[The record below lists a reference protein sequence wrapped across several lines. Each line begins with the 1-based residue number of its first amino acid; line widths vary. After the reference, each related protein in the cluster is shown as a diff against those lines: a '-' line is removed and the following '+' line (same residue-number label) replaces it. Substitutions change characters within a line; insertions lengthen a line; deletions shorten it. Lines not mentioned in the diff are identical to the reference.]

1 VKTNAD
7 IQWFLEKETGQ
18 KVNGVIGIDLAVA
31 KSVLGVLGEIYV
43 PDFDEKIT
51 ADNLYEQAE
60 FYAETKFFPGSVQK
74 ASFLGGLGAQM
85 FEEIRNLSSKKSL
98 LLVDS
103 LLDLLEKNEIQIAV
117 NSGDLAQKINNLSW
131 DGKIYSGKCS
141 QENCLADYWYLVEA
155 NLGVNKANY
164 FVQRG
169 IEEVSEITNTSLN
182 RTIKVNYENTAKNDN
197 WPGGD
202 YKNYVRIYLPKE
214 VELSQIS
221 VSDGYDTSI
230 KKIYSSS
237 EINIREV
244 DGKKE
249 VGFLVT
255 VPVLKKRILEI
266 KYNSLLDLGTGKE
279 FTYVKYIQKQPGTGE
294 TSLVSLVSFPENWQP
309 LQVEPTASIVGG
321 KLLFNLKLDEDVKM
335 GVVLGR

>member
-1 VKTNAD
+1 
-7 IQWFLEKETGQ
+7 
-18 KVNGVIGIDLAVA
+18 
-31 KSVLGVLGEIYV
+31 
-43 PDFDEKIT
+43 
-51 ADNLYEQAE
+51 
-60 FYAETKFFPGSVQK
+60 
-74 ASFLGGLGAQM
+74 LGGLGQQM
-85 FEEIRNLSSKKSL
+85 FEEIKNLDTEKSL

-103 LLDLLEKNEIQIAV
+103 MFDLLEKNEIQISV
-117 NSGDLAQKINNLSW
+117 NNSDLSKKIINLGW
-131 DGKIYSGKCS
+131 NGKIYNAKCT
-141 QENCLADYWYLVEA
+141 QENCLADYWYIVEA

-164 FVQRG
+164 FINRG
-169 IEEVSEITNTSLN
+169 VEEVTEITTTSLN

-197 WPGGD
+197 WPGGN
-202 YKNYVRIYLPKE
+202 YKNYLRIYLPKN

-221 VSDGYDTSI
+221 VADGYDTSI

-237 EINIREV
+237 EITTREV

-266 KYNSLLDLGTGKE
+266 KYSSNLDLGTGKE
-279 FTYVKYIQKQPGTGE
+279 FTYMKYIQKQPGTGE
-294 TSLVSLVSFPENWQP
+294 TSLVSLISFPENWQP

-321 KLLFNLKLDEDVKM
+321 KLLFNLKLDEDIKM